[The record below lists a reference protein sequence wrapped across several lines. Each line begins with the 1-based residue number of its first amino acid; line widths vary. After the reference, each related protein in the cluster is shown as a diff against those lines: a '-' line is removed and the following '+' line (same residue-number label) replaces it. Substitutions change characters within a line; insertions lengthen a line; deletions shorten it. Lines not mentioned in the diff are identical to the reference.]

1 MLELP
6 NIFGYFAIFFRKYVW
21 LFLLEKTI
29 LFSQTDINNPEYK
42 WRTAM
47 FQNISTFE
55 RISISPED
63 SLASDVEIAILV
75 ITRWNDNGSRMF
87 LRNTL
92 GFTKKVRGRKS
103 WLTICFVYLFRIKE
117 NDISGSETIVLND
130 WMWYCTACFITFY

>member
-1 MLELP
+1 MLDLP
-6 NIFGYFAIFFRKYVW
+6 NVFGEFYNICGDFCLT
-21 LFLLEKTI
+21 LFIRKTI
-29 LFSQTDINNPEYK
+29 LYSQTDINDPEYK

-75 ITRWNDNGSRMF
+75 ITRWNDTGSRMF

-92 GFTKKVRGRKS
+92 GFTKKVRRRKS
-103 WLTICFVYLFRIKE
+103 
-117 NDISGSETIVLND
+117 
-130 WMWYCTACFITFY
+130 